1 MGNIEQLKLLTKEFS
16 KAEDIYKLITIKSMT
31 DNIDI
36 KHKYYM
42 YNVPE
47 EYINSV
53 QILTYN
59 NIIAEIA
66 RENSYINIVMDNKN
80 CNQYLYAILG
90 CLYDRLIDLIH
101 NKELEYCI
109 SVLSMLEIN
118 RYYAK
123 GITLW
128 SRKQEFE
135 TNNDNLF
142 DAIIKVLNADGYE
155 EGAENY
161 LYFDNLFAKDKNA
174 LETIFPQIYKKI
186 DLDNAIQNKLKISDL
201 NIGLL
206 LNLAIAIL
214 YIFNIIDEFK
224 RGDLKNEKIEVD
236 SNGNFLFCCKNSTDK
251 KIEYY
256 NYILKSG
263 DSYVSR
269 YIDKMNNVMEKIL
282 GFSEANINVIIDSLN
297 DFLGLCGNEY
307 IVEEK
312 EKLIKLLASKSK
324 MNIKNINKMINYLI
338 YQLPQTPYDGKTH
351 FEDKITRRSILNI
364 NGILLVPL
372 GLLKTGIINIYM
384 DVTNNQISDPILK
397 KSLNEVYALMNS
409 EFEEIVFD
417 KCKRDIQYK
426 FIQKNVQQKDIK
438 IGEVCIELPGEI
450 DVLLLYED
458 VLFVFECKNI
468 ATRTT
473 YDMINSLRIDLISDY
488 KNTSFQKKLK
498 FKIDRLKDNIE
509 VVEKFVGT
517 QNTIR
522 DVTGCIVT
530 KGFYFKPIVAKNS
543 VYDVI
548 SWSELTDWVN
558 RYIAK
563 EDMK

>member
-1 MGNIEQLKLLTKEFS
+1 MGDIEQLKLLTKEFS
-16 KAEDIYKLITIKSMT
+16 KAEDIYKLITFKSMK

-36 KHKYYM
+36 KHKYCM
-42 YNVPE
+42 YNIPK
-47 EYINSV
+47 EYINSI
-53 QILTYN
+53 QIVTYDK
-59 NIIAEIA
+59 IIAEIA
-66 RENSYINIVMDNKN
+66 RENSYINIIMDNKN
-80 CNQYLYAILG
+80 CYQYLNSILG
-90 CLYDRLIDLIH
+90 CLYDRLINLIH

-135 TNNDNLF
+135 TNNDSLF
-142 DAIIKVLNADGYE
+142 DVIIKILNANGHE
-155 EGAENY
+155 EGVEYY

-174 LETIFPQIYKKI
+174 LEIIFPQIYKNI
-186 DLDNAIQNKLKISDL
+186 NLDYAIQNKLKINDL

-206 LNLAIAIL
+206 LNFATAIL
-214 YIFNIIDEFK
+214 SIFNIIDEFK

-236 SNGNFLFCCKNSTDK
+236 SNGFFLFCCDNSTD
-251 KIEYY
+251 IERKYY
-256 NYILKSG
+256 NYILKSD
-263 DSYVSR
+263 DSYVSQ
-269 YIDKMNNVMEKIL
+269 YINKMNNAMENIL
-282 GFSEANINVIIDSLN
+282 GFSGVNVNVIINSLN
-297 DFLGLCGNEY
+297 DFLRLRSNEY

-312 EKLIKLLASKSK
+312 ETLIKLLASKSK
-324 MNIKNINKMINYLI
+324 LNTNNINKMINYLI
-338 YQLPQTPYDGKTH
+338 YQLSQTPYDGKTH
-351 FEDKITRRSILNI
+351 FEDKITRRCILDI

-372 GLLKTGIINIYM
+372 GLLKTGIINVYM
-384 DVTNNQISDPILK
+384 DVINNQISDPILK
-397 KSLNEVYALMNS
+397 KSLNEVYTLMNS
-409 EFEEIVFD
+409 EFEEIVFN
-417 KCKRDIQYK
+417 KIKQDIQYK

-438 IGEVCIELPGEI
+438 IGEECIELPGEI
-450 DVLLLYED
+450 DILLLYED

-488 KNTSFQKKLK
+488 KKTSFQKKLK

-509 VVEKFVGT
+509 IVEKFVGT

-522 DVTGCIVT
+522 DVAGCIVT
-530 KGFYFKPIVAKNS
+530 KGFYFRPVVTKNS

-548 SWSELTDWVN
+548 TWTELTDWVN
-558 RYIAK
+558 RYIDK
-563 EDMK
+563 EN